1 MCDRM
6 ANVCIVDTGQAHLR
20 DPRSNRCTMSAAE
33 PVRHFRDGSSAPI
46 TRLPADI
53 PGGGDYTDVHD
64 NAVQFELGM
73 PTFLQTTTTYGVTC
87 CCEPF
92 MSCT

>member
-1 MCDRM
+1 MC
-6 ANVCIVDTGQAHLR
+6 VVDTGQAHLR

-33 PVRHFRDGSSAPI
+33 PVRHFRDVWSAPI

-53 PGGGDYTDVHD
+53 PGGGDYLDVHE

-73 PTFLQTTTTYGVTC
+73 PTFLQTTATCVVTFF
-87 CCEPF
+87 CEQF